1 MIQDIGEHTFDNQYH
16 PCPPDRESYAL
27 YYEDHAALVRKYPD
41 RIEFPKFRDIER
53 LNEDIYED
61 AVYLFSIDGER
72 YYLVE
77 EINRERQSHF
87 TMENTEIFRYAEPQ
101 YLAFAGITG
110 YQLHNW
116 YQSRRFCGKCG
127 RRMKKDSKERM
138 LYCESCHNMEFPKIC
153 PAVII
158 GVTDG
163 DKILM
168 SKYAG
173 RTYKKYALLAGF
185 TEIGETLEETVQR
198 EVMEEVGL
206 KVKNIRYYNP
216 YYHAT
221 LFPALPRVNGNYTYD
236 KPHHGRFGIR
246 QTDADNSDLESD
258 YFVTHFSLETDH
270 PLNGDV
276 YIDGE
281 LTNHLYNEN
290 SRMTWNPATNRYE
303 KALLLKQGSYNYN
316 YLFIPHNKSK
326 ATPAFTE
333 GNYYETVNEYLV
345 KVYQRPIG
353 ARYDRLIGVAVSY
366 SGV

>member
-206 KVKNIRYYNP
+206 KVKNIRYYKSQP
-216 YYHAT
+216 WSFTDT
-221 LFPALPRVNGNYTYD
+221 LLMGFYCDLDVGDAITLDREELAMAEWFQRDEIPVEPERDSITNEMIIRFKNG
-236 KPHHGRFGIR
+236 
-246 QTDADNSDLESD
+246 E
-258 YFVTHFSLETDH
+258 V
-270 PLNGDV
+270 
-276 YIDGE
+276 
-281 LTNHLYNEN
+281 
-290 SRMTWNPATNRYE
+290 
-303 KALLLKQGSYNYN
+303 
-316 YLFIPHNKSK
+316 
-326 ATPAFTE
+326 
-333 GNYYETVNEYLV
+333 
-345 KVYQRPIG
+345 
-353 ARYDRLIGVAVSY
+353 
-366 SGV
+366 